1 MDRFCKSLRCLESM
15 SLAYNFF
22 SMRADI
28 TDIPGYW
35 DSIIDSAPD
44 NSPTSKRELIHMK
57 RNFHNPPNRRW
68 FGGFSEWLNRLNT
81 VTSSNSISRNF
92 HWSDKY
98 IIYHAAASNLLGS
111 RSHCSLTRSQESCP
125 NFQSSLDISVT
136 GVAQANSQFGYACA
150 STAHSSMLMLF
161 AATISRQ
168 ALSPFIDR

>member
-1 MDRFCKSLRCLESM
+1 MDRSCKYLRCLESM
-15 SLAYNFF
+15 SLAYTFF

-98 IIYHAAASNLLGS
+98 TIYHAEASICPDRDHTAVSRVRRNHARTSNLAL
-111 RSHCSLTRSQESCP
+111 
-125 NFQSSLDISVT
+125 IS
-136 GVAQANSQFGYACA
+136 
-150 STAHSSMLMLF
+150 
-161 AATISRQ
+161 
-168 ALSPFIDR
+168 LSPA